1 MNKLIRRRRNRRSGF
16 TLLEILIVVG
26 IIALL
31 AAFVVPN
38 LMGAGNQARIDLA
51 KSAVD
56 TSNGPIATALN
67 LYKLAMGEYPA
78 ELKQLS
84 ERPDNDE
91 QKKWAG
97 PYLDPTKLKDPWGEE
112 YRYRQESQTEGA
124 DKYDLW
130 SKGPD
135 KQDGSEDDIT
145 SWAKE

>member
-1 MNKLIRRRRNRRSGF
+1 MQKNVRGRRNRRSGF

-38 LMGAGNQARIDLA
+38 LMGASETARIDIA

-56 TSNGPIATALN
+56 SSNGPIATALN
-67 LYKLAMGEYPA
+67 LYKLAMGTFPT
-78 ELKQLS
+78 ELKELS

-97 PYLDPTKLKDPWGEE
+97 PYLDATKLKDPWNEE
-112 YRYRQESQTEGA
+112 YQYKFPGSNSGE

-135 KQDGSEDDIT
+135 KQDGTDDDIT
-145 SWAKE
+145 SWVKQ